1 MSNLQA
7 ILFDCDGVLVDT
19 ERDGH
24 RVAFNQAFAQLGL
37 DVEWSVERY
46 HVLLETAGGKE
57 RMRAHFDEMGWP
69 ASVTD
74 RDAFLLQVHVLKTD
88 LFMDLINAGKMV
100 MRPGVSALI
109 AQALSRG
116 VQVAVCSTSNVKAVQ
131 GIVDQ
136 LIGGDLAPRI
146 RVFAGDMVKAK
157 KPDPAIYQM
166 ALDQMGLDPARC
178 VVVEDSNIGLRA
190 AKAAG
195 LRCIVTKSTY
205 TGSEDF
211 SAADLVVEDLSA
223 GQVDLNRVQAVLG

>member
-211 SAADLVVEDLSA
+211 SAADLVVEDLST